1 LEGAAAFY
9 RMEMHSIDN
18 IGLSAMALKNTQFIC
33 FLISSLTREEV
44 GKKYTR

>member
-1 LEGAAAFY
+1 LEGILQDGNAKY
-9 RMEMHSIDN
+9 NSIDN

>member
-18 IGLSAMALKNTQFIC
+18 IGFLSAMALKNTQFIC
-33 FLISSLTREEV
+33 FLISSLTRE
-44 GKKYTR
+44 